1 MNSVILPFILEHWD
15 RSLFE
20 FILAARPL
28 EQLLEFETITTPTL
42 VMTGDDDN
50 ILGTDVNLSLG
61 KTMPHSRVTVI
72 PECGH
77 IPQEERPEEFNK
89 AVLEFISDL
98 R

>member
-1 MNSVILPFILEHWD
+1 MFQIEHWD

-42 VMTGDDDN
+42 LITGDDDN
-50 ILGTDVNLSLG
+50 ILGTDVNMSLER
-61 KTMPHSRVTVI
+61 TMPNSRMTVI

-77 IPQEERPEEFNK
+77 IPQEECPEEFHT
-89 AVLEFISDL
+89 AVIEFISDL